1 MTKLLYIPNGEYIW
15 LYSDDI
21 SVGANRYTQ
30 IYEESRADKCYF
42 KSRWKNIKE
51 YVEWLSKS
59 DTDIALKQYQNIP
72 LSFELSEIEI
82 IYD

>member
-15 LYSDDI
+15 LYSCDI
-21 SVGANRYTQ
+21 SVGANGYTQ
-30 IYEESRADKCYF
+30 IYEESRADKFYF
-42 KSRWKNIKE
+42 KTRWKNIE
-51 YVEWLSKS
+51 GYVEWLSKS

>member
-15 LYSDDI
+15 LHSCDI
-21 SVGANRYTQ
+21 SVGTNGYTQ
-30 IYEESRADKCYF
+30 IYEESRANNGF
-42 KSRWKNIKE
+42 KTRWENIE
-51 YVEWLSKS
+51 GYVEWLSKS
-59 DTDIALKQYQNIP
+59 NTDIALKQYQNIP